1 MHALYDFVLVADADL
16 RLDDWE
22 ILSDNEVYPLSEVF
36 TTIPWRP
43 GTQVLFSAW
52 NRRLYTLRR
61 RGQSAEKNSPHILWQ
76 EDAGT
81 RLLADGAQVIERN
94 ASDLGFTYQISLS
107 QLAHALGLPE
117 LCRRQAEVI
126 RLQPRDASE
135 IAIPSEP
142 YFLRLSPDTLYFHD
156 ALVAY
161 FLLLDCLFLNR
172 WGSLHVKNVVIH
184 PAMTSP
190 ETKALGLLLTIDWI
204 CAARGMALFVV
215 TLDPGSFK
223 YLRHAQF
230 IESCENY
237 MHRRR
242 TADYA
247 ITDGTMKYD
256 TFMAW
261 DAGWSPESKGLP
273 LVLEA
278 FREQR
283 IERPLVLKV
292 PDGYPNESADS
303 RAFFEMVK
311 RYQEWIDVR
320 LVQIPG
326 GREGLLEA
334 MWRHVEVLI
343 HAGRSD
349 VGPRIVFEAMGMNKK
364 VLFLKSNDCNLVRH
378 GMLDGV
384 AGFRTFNEH
393 TLGQM
398 LDELDGERSET
409 ARFFERHDWRHTRD
423 LFRERT
429 ADASIRG
436 FWMECH
442 LILDTDK
449 R

>member
-1 MHALYDFVLVADADL
+1 
-16 RLDDWE
+16 
-22 ILSDNEVYPLSEVF
+22 
-36 TTIPWRP
+36 
-43 GTQVLFSAW
+43 
-52 NRRLYTLRR
+52 
-61 RGQSAEKNSPHILWQ
+61 
-76 EDAGT
+76 
-81 RLLADGAQVIERN
+81 
-94 ASDLGFTYQISLS
+94 
-107 QLAHALGLPE
+107 
-117 LCRRQAEVI
+117 
-126 RLQPRDASE
+126 
-135 IAIPSEP
+135 
-142 YFLRLSPDTLYFHD
+142 
-156 ALVAY
+156 
-161 FLLLDCLFLNR
+161 
-172 WGSLHVKNVVIH
+172 
-184 PAMTSP
+184 
-190 ETKALGLLLTIDWI
+190 
-204 CAARGMALFVV
+204 
-215 TLDPGSFK
+215 
-223 YLRHAQF
+223 
-230 IESCENY
+230 
-237 MHRRR
+237 
-242 TADYA
+242 
-247 ITDGTMKYD
+247 MKYD